1 MKIGQELRTQLDTMH
16 KNTPNQVRSNISF
29 QQVVRREQQRLHE
42 NELNRLIKDITTQGE
57 RLAKSR
63 TFKDLARY
71 KSLVKSFIKEAVQ
84 FGLELKEERS
94 WSMNGDSRKLM
105 IVKEVDEKLIQLTD
119 DLLNQEKESID
130 ILGLIG
136 EIKGL
141 LINLTA

>member
-1 MKIGQELRTQLDTMH
+1 MKIGQELRTQLDTTH